1 MMLTSPTMEKLR
13 ELKLSGM
20 VKALEEQNASDNY
33 KKLSFDERLGYLV
46 DNEKLIRDNKRTA
59 GRIRQAKLKQQ
70 ACIEDIDIKAQ
81 RGLDRSM
88 ILSLAKCQ
96 WIKEHHDIIITG
108 LTGVGK
114 TYIACAFAHRACLE
128 GYKTMYKRLPRLIE
142 ELSIA
147 RADGTYPKLLERIS
161 KMDLLVIDDWGLFKL
176 ESQQARDFLEIIEDR
191 YELRSTIISSQV
203 PVKEWH
209 QLIENSTVADAILD
223 RLVHGTYRI
232 EMKGES
238 LRKNKK
244 KTKDIKK
251 GDE

>member
-1 MMLTSPTMEKLR
+1 MLTSPTMEKLK

-20 VKALEEQNASDNY
+20 VKALEEQAASKSYN
-33 KKLSFDERLGYLV
+33 KLSFEERLGYLV

-59 GRIRQAKLKQQ
+59 NRIRQAKLKQQ

-81 RGLDRSM
+81 RGLDRSL

-114 TYIACAFAHRACLE
+114 TYIACALAHRACLE

-147 RADGTYPKLLERIS
+147 KADGTYSKLLE
-161 KMDLLVIDDWGLFKL
+161 
-176 ESQQARDFLEIIEDR
+176 
-191 YELRSTIISSQV
+191 
-203 PVKEWH
+203 
-209 QLIENSTVADAILD
+209 
-223 RLVHGTYRI
+223 
-232 EMKGES
+232 
-238 LRKNKK
+238 
-244 KTKDIKK
+244 
-251 GDE
+251 